1 MRRPPH
7 RHPGAGTGGTAAR
20 PGAGRAAP
28 RPPSPAGGGRAG
40 SLAESF
46 RCAWAGFLWIWRT
59 EANMRLHLAAAT
71 LLFTAAWW
79 LDATPGEWAV
89 LLLAAGLVV
98 LLEWIN
104 TAIEGVVDL
113 ATEGFRPLA
122 GRVKDV
128 AAGAVLVAALLATV
142 TGLVVLGGE
151 LTRLPSLLVVH
162 ARDAPWRLSPL
173 VVALYL
179 AMSSRGVRQAAREGP
194 AVRDEPAGG
203 CGCEPRN
210 EEGEG

>member
-1 MRRPPH
+1 MRRRGH
-7 RHPGAGTGGTAAR
+7 GSAGGTGEAAHPGAGRTGS
-20 PGAGRAAP
+20 
-28 RPPSPAGGGRAG
+28 RPPSRPGPGRAG

-79 LDATPGEWAV
+79 LGATPEEWAL

-104 TAIEGVVDL
+104 TAIEGAVDL

-142 TGLVVLGGE
+142 TGLVVLGAE
-151 LTRLPSLLVVH
+151 LRRLPGLLLVH
-162 ARDAPWRLSPL
+162 ARDQPWRLGPL
-173 VVALYL
+173 LVALYL
-179 AMSSRGVRQAAREGP
+179 VISSRAVRQAARQGP
-194 AVRDEPAGG
+194 ASGDEPAGG
-203 CGCEPRN
+203 RGPRPRN